1 MMKRLTTY
9 ACLLVTLFTL
19 ASCDEGGT
27 SLLTPASSGRP
38 YEMLVVMDDSVW
50 NRPAGRALFD
60 ALDTDVPGLPQSER
74 SFRIMQINDK
84 QMNSTFALFRNIIVP
99 KIDRMYTQ
107 VKFKFSRDVKASPQ
121 MVMTIQAPNEQA
133 FAEYVGKHKQT
144 IVDFFTRAEMNRQVK
159 LLEKEHSPLVEQIVK
174 DSFQCI
180 VHVPADLENYKRG
193 RNFLWATTNRERDD
207 LSFVI
212 YTYPFTDKNTFT
224 LDYFIHKRDSFM
236 KANLPGPLDGSYMA
250 TNKEFIISQDIAVR
264 GKYAQEVKGL
274 WDMKGAVMGGPFV
287 SHVRVDEKNQ
297 RVIVAEAFV
306 YSPGRKKRDIMRRM
320 EAALY
325 TLQLPDELEAKQQ
338 QGDLFGTTEGVE
350 EEKVTDEK

>member
-84 QMNSTFALFRNIIVP
+84 QMNNTFALFRNIIIP